1 MPRTSSKYTKRP
13 TKDPKGRCG
22 TQPGYQAHHRRG
34 EQACKACKAANSE
47 YQRRYYKNGP
57 RKGLKPSEVY
67 QDQRRGSQGQAVAD
81 PYRRADAPTPEQAPV
96 GVQSTAPKRGQDT
109 PPPAPA
115 PEPVPQERLA
125 PAENVP
131 EAPAYLR
138 AQGRDLWD
146 RVLSEYE
153 LNPAGQVL
161 LGEACRTVDRLER
174 MAAALS
180 SRSTFW
186 FELEAAMEDAG
197 ADSLPEFNVVVN
209 GMVGEARQLQAALR
223 STLKELGITEVTPRA
238 VDTGPRESLT
248 DELKRKRQ
256 ERLAAAK
263 AKELEG

>member
-1 MPRTSSKYTKRP
+1 MTKGKTAP
-13 TKDPKGRCG
+13 TTDPKGRCS
-22 TQPGYQAHHRRG
+22 TVAGYRAHARRG
-34 EQACKACKAANSE
+34 EYPCKPCRDANSA
-47 YQRRYYKNGP
+47 YQRDRRAGKVP
-57 RKGLKPSEVY
+57 THTRPSEVY

-81 PYRRADAPTPEQAPV
+81 PYRRTDAPAPEPVPV

-125 PAENVP
+125 PAEDVP

-180 SRSTFW
+180 SRSTLW